1 MTQGSSFFPIFGGW
15 VVWVHLLTLIVFY
28 PPEIEDP
35 DDPDAIDDRPTV
47 AFVDA
52 DEHAAFVC
60 PDGAG
65 QNALSGV
72 RVTLSEPATTDLFIP
87 VRALPPPQVNAKFA
101 AAVRGRHYEADL
113 DAAFVI
119 RAGEQTG
126 GLRIRDGLNDVTVE
140 SVAVSR
146 PTRLK
151 LELAK
156 ETKEVVAAPDPGGF
170 RWVEIPPQGAAPS
183 QLPSASI
190 PTAFDEN
197 YLRIKEAN
205 LTEYPLAIEADGRPD
220 KDAEVNVEIRRGLGD
235 FAVPI
240 ANFSTVLPAGAGT
253 VDLKLVDFFEP
264 AELERLGLAD
274 DLLPGADEFYELHL
288 DPRPPLIAKADP
300 CFLTIRVLDDDEPV
314 TLSCIL
320 ENASGDEIERL
331 DPDQPY
337 WIVPVLSGPLE
348 SDCLV
353 SPTRNGRPLLDDQG
367 QPLTGVI
374 PAGLTREPRF
384 GPFKPE
390 PGKVRERS
398 GAQGQSFRPCCP
410 DCKDHGG
417 ACKRCEGKG
426 KCHSC
431 GGREG
436 GCGKCQGGKCCGQCG
451 GRPGGCAACG
461 FGSGKCVGC
470 GGAGCGICQRGGGPG
485 MGGGQ
490 GGGSGSGQGD
500 GQGGGGGVAPESPED
515 TPVGDEQPGEV
526 MLLLVNNQRLHEPA
540 DEIAPRV
547 GEAIKGEAL
556 YRDAALVVNDTDSDD
571 EFAVMKP
578 GDPPPDSEQT
588 FRPFRNK
595 QDGLSGQVGRIVETI
610 EFHRKTAKNPGMR
623 AVVVWPEREL
633 ASATELE
640 PLARMAESDGGPIS
654 ILCPDADP
662 VKARQLSKALQAGG
676 ADITVRSPKS
686 QELIYHV
693 KDVLHAGK

>member
-1 MTQGSSFFPIFGGW
+1 MGSLFPIFAGW
-15 VVWVHLLTLIVFY
+15 VVWVHLLTLLVLV
-28 PPEIEDP
+28 PPEL
-35 DDPDAIDDRPTV
+35 DDPDPDPDLRPTV

-52 DEHAAFVC
+52 DPEKGFVC
-60 PDGAG
+60 PENAG
-65 QNALSGV
+65 RNALSEV
-72 RVTLSEPATTDLFIP
+72 RVELNEPAKTDLVIP
-87 VRALPPPQVNAKFA
+87 VRAFSPQQVDENYD
-101 AAVRGRHYEADL
+101 AAVRGRHYEADF

-119 RAGEQTG
+119 SKGESSG
-126 GLRIRDGLNDVTVE
+126 RLRVRNDLNDITVE
-140 SVAVSR
+140 SVAVAR
-146 PTRLK
+146 PTRFR
-151 LELAK
+151 LELEK
-156 ETKEVVAAPDPGGF
+156 FTKDVVAAADPGGY
-170 RWVEIPPQGAAPS
+170 RWVDIPALTPD
-183 QLPSASI
+183 LPPLPDDSI
-190 PTAFDEN
+190 PTAFKER

-240 ANFSTVLPAGAGT
+240 ANFSTVLPASAGT
-253 VDLKLVDFFEP
+253 VDLKLADFFEP

-274 DLLPGADEFYELHL
+274 DLVPGADEFYELHL

-348 SDCLV
+348 SDCSV
-353 SPTRNGRPLLDDQG
+353 SPTRGGQPLLDDQG

-470 GGAGCGICQRGGGPG
+470 GGGGCGICQRGGGPG

-526 MLLLVNNQRLHEPA
+526 MLLLVNNQ
-540 DEIAPRV
+540 
-547 GEAIKGEAL
+547 
-556 YRDAALVVNDTDSDD
+556 
-571 EFAVMKP
+571 
-578 GDPPPDSEQT
+578 
-588 FRPFRNK
+588 
-595 QDGLSGQVGRIVETI
+595 
-610 EFHRKTAKNPGMR
+610 
-623 AVVVWPEREL
+623 
-633 ASATELE
+633 
-640 PLARMAESDGGPIS
+640 
-654 ILCPDADP
+654 
-662 VKARQLSKALQAGG
+662 
-676 ADITVRSPKS
+676 
-686 QELIYHV
+686 
-693 KDVLHAGK
+693 